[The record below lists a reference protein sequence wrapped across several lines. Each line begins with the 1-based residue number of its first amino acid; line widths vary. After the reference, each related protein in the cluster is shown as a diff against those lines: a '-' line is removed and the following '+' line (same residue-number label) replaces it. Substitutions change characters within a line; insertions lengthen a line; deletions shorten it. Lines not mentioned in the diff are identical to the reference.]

1 MPFFFF
7 LKKCDLFKI
16 ITLNTGRIEI
26 KIEAVVIGA
35 GVVGL
40 AVGKS
45 LADKGIEV
53 AVIEKEN
60 RIGEGASTRNS
71 GVIHAGLY
79 YSPKSLKA
87 KLCCRGRKELYQYAA
102 TKNIPF
108 KKTGK
113 LIVATKKNQL
123 KQLQSLYEN
132 GKANGV
138 PLKILSKEKVKNI
151 EEEIK
156 CETAI
161 FSSESGIISVPEYL
175 SSLEE
180 DIKKTGYVVLA
191 TELKHAEKI
200 NAHFELTLN
209 SSDKIQCNFLINASG
224 LHTEEVANRIEEI
237 NLPKIKTVMYA
248 KGHYYLYKKKNPFKH
263 LIYPLPNSNGHG
275 IHAGMD
281 IENNLRF
288 GPNAK
293 WVDSI
298 EYSFNENT
306 LDEFCNSIKSYWVNF
321 DPSCLTPDYTGI
333 RSKIVAE
340 GEGSQDFEILDA
352 SDHGLNNFIHLQGI
366 DSPGLTSS
374 LAIAAEV
381 MSKLG
386 IH

>member
-1 MPFFFF
+1 M
-7 LKKCDLFKI
+7 
-16 ITLNTGRIEI
+16 
-26 KIEAVVIGA
+26 
-35 GVVGL
+35 
-40 AVGKS
+40 
-45 LADKGIEV
+45 
-53 AVIEKEN
+53 
-60 RIGEGASTRNS
+60 
-71 GVIHAGLY
+71 
-79 YSPKSLKA
+79 
-87 KLCCRGRKELYQYAA
+87 A
-102 TKNIPF
+102 TE
-108 KKTGK
+108 
-113 LIVATKKNQL
+113 KNQL
-123 KQLQSLYEN
+123 EELQLLYEN
-132 GKANGV
+132 GKSNGV
-138 PLKILSKEKVKNI
+138 PLKMLSKEKVNVL

-175 SSLEE
+175 TALEE

-191 TELKHAEKI
+191 SELKHAKKV
-200 NAHFELTLN
+200 NGHFELTLN

-224 LHTEEVANRIEEI
+224 LHTEDVANRIEEI

-298 EYSFNENT
+298 EYSFDENT
-306 LDEFCNSIKSYWVNF
+306 LDEFCNSIKSYWINF

-333 RSKIVAE
+333 RSKTVAE
-340 GEGSQDFEILDA
+340 GEGSQDFEILNA
-352 SDHGLNNFIHLQGI
+352 SDHGLENLIHLQGI

-374 LAIAAEV
+374 LSIAAEV
-381 MSKLG
+381 ISKLG

>member
-1 MPFFFF
+1 MA
-7 LKKCDLFKI
+7 
-16 ITLNTGRIEI
+16 TE
-26 KIEAVVIGA
+26 
-35 GVVGL
+35 
-40 AVGKS
+40 
-45 LADKGIEV
+45 
-53 AVIEKEN
+53 EN
-60 RIGEGASTRNS
+60 QQ
-71 GVIHAGLY
+71 V
-79 YSPKSLKA
+79 
-87 KLCCRGRKELYQYAA
+87 
-102 TKNIPF
+102 
-108 KKTGK
+108 
-113 LIVATKKNQL
+113 QL
-123 KQLQSLYEN
+123 ESLYEN

-138 PLKILSKEKVKNI
+138 PLQMLSKEKVKVL
-151 EEEIK
+151 EEEIR

-175 SSLEE
+175 SALEE

-191 TELKHAEKI
+191 SELKHAEKI
-200 NAHFELTLN
+200 NGYFKLTLN
-209 SSDKIQCNFLINASG
+209 SNDKIHCNFLINASG
-224 LHTEEVANRIEEI
+224 LHTEDVANRIKEI
-237 NLPKIKTVMYA
+237 NLPKIKKVMYA

-298 EYSFNENT
+298 EYSFNEDT

-321 DPSCLTPDYTGI
+321 DPSCLFPDYTGI

-352 SDHGLNNFIHLQGI
+352 NDHGLDNLIHLQGI

-374 LAIAAEV
+374 LAIAAEAI
-381 MSKLG
+381 SKLG

>member
-1 MPFFFF
+1 M
-7 LKKCDLFKI
+7 
-16 ITLNTGRIEI
+16 
-26 KIEAVVIGA
+26 
-35 GVVGL
+35 

-53 AVIEKEN
+53 AVIEKEK

-87 KLCCRGRKELYQYAA
+87 KVCCDGRQKLYEYTA

-113 LIVATKKNQL
+113 LIVATEKNQL
-123 KQLQSLYEN
+123 EELQLLYEN
-132 GKANGV
+132 GKSNGV
-138 PLKILSKEKVKNI
+138 PLKMLSKEMVNVL

-156 CETAI
+156 CEAAI

-175 SSLEE
+175 TALEE

-191 TELKHAEKI
+191 SELK
-200 NAHFELTLN
+200 NAKKVNGYFELILN

-224 LHTEEVANRIEEI
+224 LHTEDVANRIEEI

-248 KGHYYLYKKKNPFKH
+248 KGHYYLYKKKNTFKH

-288 GPNAK
+288 GPNEK

-298 EYSFNENT
+298 EYSFDENT
-306 LDEFCNSIKSYWVNF
+306 LDEFCNSIKSYWINF
-321 DPSCLTPDYTGI
+321 DPSCLIPDYTGI

-352 SDHGLNNFIHLQGI
+352 SDHGLENLIHLQGV

-374 LAIAAEV
+374 LSIAAEV
-381 MSKLG
+381 INKLG

>member
-1 MPFFFF
+1 M
-7 LKKCDLFKI
+7 
-16 ITLNTGRIEI
+16 
-26 KIEAVVIGA
+26 
-35 GVVGL
+35 
-40 AVGKS
+40 
-45 LADKGIEV
+45 
-53 AVIEKEN
+53 
-60 RIGEGASTRNS
+60 
-71 GVIHAGLY
+71 
-79 YSPKSLKA
+79 
-87 KLCCRGRKELYQYAA
+87 A
-102 TKNIPF
+102 TE
-108 KKTGK
+108 
-113 LIVATKKNQL
+113 KNQL
-123 KQLQSLYEN
+123 EELQLLYEN

-138 PLKILSKEKVKNI
+138 PLKMLSKEKVEVL
-151 EEEIK
+151 EEEIT

-175 SSLEE
+175 SALEE

-191 TELKHAEKI
+191 SELKHAKK
-200 NAHFELTLN
+200 NNGYFELTLN

-224 LHTEEVANRIEEI
+224 LHTEDVANRIEEI

-288 GPNAK
+288 GPNAR
-293 WVDSI
+293 WVESI
-298 EYSFNENT
+298 EYSFDENT
-306 LDEFCNSIKSYWVNF
+306 LNEFCKSIESYWLNF

-340 GEGSQDFEILDA
+340 GQGGQDFEILDA
-352 SDHGLNNFIHLQGI
+352 SDHGLENLIHLQGI

-374 LAIAAEV
+374 LSIASEV
-381 MSKLG
+381 ISKLG

>member
-1 MPFFFF
+1 M
-7 LKKCDLFKI
+7 
-16 ITLNTGRIEI
+16 
-26 KIEAVVIGA
+26 
-35 GVVGL
+35 
-40 AVGKS
+40 
-45 LADKGIEV
+45 
-53 AVIEKEN
+53 
-60 RIGEGASTRNS
+60 
-71 GVIHAGLY
+71 LY
-79 YSPKSLKA
+79 KFAA
-87 KLCCRGRKELYQYAA
+87 K
-102 TKNIPF
+102 KNIPF

-113 LIVATKKNQL
+113 LIVATEKNQL
-123 KQLQSLYEN
+123 EQLQSLYEN

-138 PLKILSKEKVKNI
+138 PLKMLSKQKIKAL

-156 CETAI
+156 CERAI
-161 FSSESGIISVPEYL
+161 LSSESGVISVPEYL
-175 SSLEE
+175 SALEE

-191 TELKHAEKI
+191 SELIHAKKI
-200 NAHFELTLN
+200 NGQFELTLN
-209 SSDKIQCNFLINASG
+209 SSDKINCNFLINASG
-224 LHTEEVANRIEEI
+224 LYTEEVANKIEDI

-293 WVDSI
+293 WVESI
-298 EYSFNENT
+298 EYSFDENT
-306 LDEFCNSIKSYWVNF
+306 LDEFCNSIRSYWINF

-340 GEGSQDFEILDA
+340 GEGGQDFEILDA
-352 SDHGLNNFIHLQGI
+352 SDHGLENLIHLQGI

-374 LAIAAEV
+374 LSIAGEV
-381 MSKLG
+381 ISKLG